1 MALALDRVGVA
12 FGGFQALNDV
22 SLTVAPGQVVGL
34 IGPNGAGKT
43 TCVNT
48 LTGFQ
53 RPSTGRV
60 LLGGRD
66 VSRLAAPASCIGSVS
81 LGAGRGTRGG
91 ARGRPRGGK
100 RRGLH

>member
-12 FGGFQALNDV
+12 FGGFQALGDV
-22 SLTVAPGQVVGL
+22 SLTVEPGQVVGL

-53 RPSTGRV
+53 RPTTGRV
-60 LLGGRD
+60 LLGARD
-66 VSRLAAPASCIGSVS
+66 VSHLSAPAMRRAAP
-81 LGAGRGTRGG
+81 LPPP
-91 ARGRPRGGK
+91 RP
-100 RRGLH
+100 